1 MVKKSFKSN
10 KNNNFIDGYYMSD
23 LSICDDLINYFEDSN
38 NKVLGET
45 SDGVDKNIKD
55 SLDLQ
60 LSINDITNSPA
71 LDSYFKELIKAV
83 NLYKEKYKFYDE
95 KVNKWGLQHDFNI
108 QKYKPSQ
115 AYHSWHCEKTNIA
128 SSNRHLVFMTYL
140 NDVKKGGETE
150 WYYQKL
156 KVKPEKGLTFIWG
169 ADWTFVH
176 KGHTTFDEDKYIITG
191 WFDFKK

>member
-1 MVKKSFKSN
+1 MAKD
-10 KNNNFIDGYYMSD
+10 NFIESYYMSD
-23 LSICDDLINYFEDSN
+23 LSICDDLINLFENSD
-38 NKVLGET
+38 NKILGET

-60 LSINDITNSPA
+60 LSIDDIPNSPA
-71 LDSYFKELIKAV
+71 LEAYFKELIKAV

-115 AYHSWHCEKTNIA
+115 AYHSWHCEKTNVF

-156 KVKPEKGLTFIWG
+156 KVKPKKGLTVIWG

-176 KGHTTFDEDKYIITG
+176 KGHTTLNEDKYIITG
-191 WFDFKK
+191 WFEFKK

>member
-115 AYHSWHCEKTNIA
+115 A
-128 SSNRHLVFMTYL
+128 
-140 NDVKKGGETE
+140 
-150 WYYQKL
+150 
-156 KVKPEKGLTFIWG
+156 
-169 ADWTFVH
+169 
-176 KGHTTFDEDKYIITG
+176 
-191 WFDFKK
+191 

>member
-1 MVKKSFKSN
+1 MTYKSN
-10 KNNNFIDGYYMSD
+10 KNNNFIDGYYMSN
-23 LSICDDLINYFEDSN
+23 LSICDDLINFFENSN

-156 KVKPEKGLTFIWG
+156 KVKPKKGLTVIWG

-176 KGHTTFDEDKYIITG
+176 KGHTTFNEDKYIITG